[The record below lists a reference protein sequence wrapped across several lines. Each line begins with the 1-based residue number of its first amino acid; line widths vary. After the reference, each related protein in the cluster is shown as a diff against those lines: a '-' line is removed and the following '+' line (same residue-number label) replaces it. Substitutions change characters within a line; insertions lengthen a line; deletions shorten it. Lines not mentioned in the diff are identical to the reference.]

1 MWYFKGAQTSGD
13 IELGPRQDWRIDKS
27 IRSVQKRIVNQQI
40 SRKVNIVG
48 QRRVLQQYRAN
59 LKLPCKCRRRD
70 FNVNFYDLGWGKWI
84 IYPKVFNAHRCEG
97 DCSLPAMGRYV
108 GRQSSAALGQAKI
121 MTNHAQIMSILE
133 FKHPEL
139 GKQQMSKCVSTRLKP
154 LTVIFLDERG
164 QIKTKQYKDMVVE
177 ECGCR

>member
-1 MWYFKGAQTSGD
+1 MENITETKY
-13 IELGPRQDWRIDKS
+13 PRKRTI
-27 IRSVQKRIVNQQI
+27 SVQSVKRPVP
-40 SRKVNIVG
+40 KVYVKG
-48 QRRVLQQYRAN
+48 QRLINQKHRVLTVN
-59 LKLPCKCRRRD
+59 CKCRKHD

-97 DCSLPAMGRYV
+97 DCSLPSMGNYV
-108 GRQSSAALGQAKI
+108 GRQAQQQSSSRSSTSVVK

-133 FKHPEL
+133 LKHPEL
-139 GKQQMSKCVSTRLKP
+139 SSQQMSKCVSTRLKP

-164 QIKTKQYKDMVVE
+164 QIKTKQYRDMIVE

>member
-1 MWYFKGAQTSGD
+1 MEQQQQNMTYINEIRNIEKRGVQTSGYV
-13 IELGPRQDWRIDKS
+13 IRQRTRNQNNRILA
-27 IRSVQKRIVNQQI
+27 QI
-40 SRKVNIVG
+40 
-48 QRRVLQQYRAN
+48 
-59 LKLPCKCRRRD
+59 CKCRKRD

-97 DCSLPAMGRYV
+97 DCSLPSMGKYI
-108 GRQSSAALGQAKI
+108 GRQKSELSRSSSVK

-133 FKHPEL
+133 LKHPEL
-139 GKQQMSKCVSTRLKP
+139 SNKQMSKCVSTRLKP

-164 QIKTKQYKDMVVE
+164 QIKTKQYRDMIVE